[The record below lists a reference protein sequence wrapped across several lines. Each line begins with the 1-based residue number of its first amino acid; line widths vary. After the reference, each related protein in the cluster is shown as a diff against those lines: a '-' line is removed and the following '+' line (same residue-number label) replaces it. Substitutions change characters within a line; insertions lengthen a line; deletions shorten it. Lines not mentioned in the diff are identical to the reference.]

1 MKKKCIMNLIY
12 ILAAFILCSSHAD
25 ANRQLGYDVDFR
37 DSRSPCLVDELWG
50 GSYFVTYSDPLAPY
64 ICFKL
69 DLFQN
74 GSFAVDYNNVDC
86 NNDSFGKFNI
96 LGTNQNHSENKVSF
110 TRPGFTSHVQIYE
123 DRTMKG
129 SNMHIINYNQTFNDL
144 LLNLIIPSCTAPSVA
159 PSMTPSILPTDSPSN
174 TISEIPSASP
184 SATPTMAPTCSIK
197 NLMGMSYFVPYD
209 HSFLRFCIKIELF
222 EENGKVYV
230 DHTNPNCSNDY
241 FTESIILNISS
252 AFIGNKAEIQEVSSG
267 WTGHISIEVDSLVQD
282 IHFEMLRNPSSRE
295 FDMQLFYPSCF
306 APSMVPSS
314 RLSNLP
320 TFRESQMPSSNVR
333 PTSDPTSLPSSFP
346 TNTRTCSIDK
356 FKNETIFVPYKSK
369 CIKIEFFPEGVLSVD
384 EKNKD
389 CTQDFNDPII
399 YSVYDNSHYFESV
412 IRFKAGTYYGW
423 TGNVSVVEKDEK
435 NQDLGVKSLDYNHT
449 SKTFDLMLKIGSSCD
464 PLSTNIPSLNP
475 TVVHSVSPSFIPT
488 SFPNSIPSSMPSAEP
503 TIKSSVAP
511 SVSDSSAPTNAPSLN
526 PSIVPSVSPSFIS
539 TSYPNSI
546 PSSMPSAE
554 PTIKSSVAPSV
565 GDSFSPT
572 NAPSLNPS
580 IAPSVLPSFQSSA
593 SPNTSAT
600 SYPTTSAKSNTPSS
614 IPSENPFYWEQV
626 GNSIIGETKQN
637 RLGSSV
643 SMSENGMRIAIGAVY
658 GVDDYNKVGHVRIF
672 QFDQTNDTW
681 NQMGNDLFDE
691 ISNFGPSTSVSIS
704 PDGMVVAIG
713 SMYSYGNSTTMKKIK
728 SGRVRVFHFNG
739 TDWNTMGDGIDG
751 NSRNGL
757 FGASVSLSQ
766 DGMRVVIGSRGDS
779 FESKSH
785 ARVYEFNEENKNWGQ
800 LGGNIFAKNATES
813 DVYFGETVSMSH
825 DGSIVA
831 IGGPGQNAK
840 TGHVRIF
847 QYNQNTST
855 WIQMG
860 DDINGIQTRESFGN
874 SVSISQDGK
883 TVAIGADKNG
893 INPRYSGCVRIF
905 QYIEESDTW
914 NQLGDDINGRDRSDR
929 FGSSVSISQD
939 GKTVVSEAAGAGY
952 AQIFQYNGDIKSWK
966 ELGHRIDGRN
976 LPTDGH
982 SVSIAQNGTKVVIG
996 TPQSDTATKPGRVEV
1011 YHVPSK

>member
-488 SFPNSIPSSMPSAEP
+488 SFPNI
-503 TIKSSVAP
+503 
-511 SVSDSSAPTNAPSLN
+511 
-526 PSIVPSVSPSFIS
+526 
-539 TSYPNSI
+539 I

-779 FESKSH
+779 SESKSH